1 MCVGVLITEL
11 RQPVLLAK
19 RQGRM
24 MVECDGAVIV
34 TAAPPYFC
42 VLVVVVTGGVNLNPG
57 SQVIEKMVQTGING
71 RAERR
76 FQRDSGAV

>member
-1 MCVGVLITEL
+1 MGGQVGLLEQEMCVGVLITEL

-34 TAAPPYFC
+34 TAVPRTF
-42 VLVVVVTGGVNLNPG
+42 VGWWLW
-57 SQVIEKMVQTGING
+57 
-71 RAERR
+71 
-76 FQRDSGAV
+76 